1 MPKSLLRGLSSFL
14 LHPHTKVGF
23 QSPSQFGP
31 WIPLLLGWLFWV
43 PSMAGQAV
51 CTCHTLKIFFVT
63 RRIKSFKNKAIKNAV
78 RLECL
83 DFGVDLMVGIGLD
96 DP

>member
-1 MPKSLLRGLSSFL
+1 
-14 LHPHTKVGF
+14 
-23 QSPSQFGP
+23 
-31 WIPLLLGWLFWV
+31 
-43 PSMAGQAV
+43 MAGQAV

-63 RRIKSFKNKAIKNAV
+63 RRIKSFKNKAIKKAV